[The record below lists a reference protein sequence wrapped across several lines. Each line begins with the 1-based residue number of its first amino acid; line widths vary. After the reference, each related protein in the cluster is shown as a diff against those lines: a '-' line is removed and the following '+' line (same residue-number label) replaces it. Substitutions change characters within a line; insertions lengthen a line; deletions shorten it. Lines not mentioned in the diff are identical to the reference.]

1 MDLVATIT
9 ASWNYLIVILLMMGG
24 LFIVISQNNMVKKL
38 VGLAIFQTSVFLFYI
53 TVGKV
58 AGGTAPILMSSG
70 KAAYS
75 NPLPHVLILTAI
87 VVGVATTALGLALV
101 LRIHAAF
108 GSIEDD
114 EVLAMKADAGMPR
127 SKRSRSSDPDGSD
140 PEDGDPA

>member
-1 MDLVATIT
+1 MDLVATMT
-9 ASWNYLIVILLMMGG
+9 ASWNYLVVILLMMGG

-58 AGGTAPILMSSG
+58 AGGTAPILVSYG
-70 KAAYS
+70 KTAYS

-108 GSIEDD
+108 CSIEDD
-114 EVLAMKADAGMPR
+114 EVLAMKAEAGMPR
-127 SKRSRSSDPDGSD
+127 GRRSRSTDPDC
-140 PEDGDPA
+140 GDTA

>member
-1 MDLVATIT
+1 MDLVATMT
-9 ASWNYLIVILLMMGG
+9 ASWNYFVVILLMMGG

-58 AGGTAPILMSSG
+58 AGGTAPILVSYG
-70 KAAYS
+70 KTAYS

-114 EVLAMKADAGMPR
+114 EVLAMKAEAGMPR
-127 SKRSRSSDPDGSD
+127 GRRSRSTDPDG
-140 PEDGDPA
+140 GDTA

>member
-1 MDLVATIT
+1 MDLVATMT
-9 ASWNYLIVILLMMGG
+9 ASWNYLVVILLMMGG
-24 LFIVISQNNMVKKL
+24 LFIVISQNNTVKKL

-58 AGGTAPILMSSG
+58 AGGTAPILVSYG
-70 KAAYS
+70 KTAYS

-114 EVLAMKADAGMPR
+114 EVLAMKAEAGMPR
-127 SKRSRSSDPDGSD
+127 GRRSRSTDPDG
-140 PEDGDPA
+140 GDTA

>member
-1 MDLVATIT
+1 
-9 ASWNYLIVILLMMGG
+9 MMGG

-58 AGGTAPILMSSG
+58 AGGTAPILVSYG
-70 KAAYS
+70 KTAYS

-114 EVLAMKADAGMPR
+114 EVLAMKAEAGMPR
-127 SKRSRSSDPDGSD
+127 GRRSRSTDPDG
-140 PEDGDPA
+140 GDTA

>member
-1 MDLVATIT
+1 MIDPVSIIT
-9 ASWNYLIVILLMMGG
+9 DSWNYLIVICLMMGG
-24 LFIVISQNNMVKKL
+24 LFIVISQNNLVKKL

-53 TVGKV
+53 TVGKM
-58 AGGTAPILMSSG
+58 ASGTAPILLDS
-70 KAAYS
+70 ADVAYS

-114 EVLAMKADAGMPR
+114 EVLTMKAEAALPR
-127 SKRSRSSDPDGSD
+127 VTRAASETDSEARS
-140 PEDGDPA
+140 

>member
-1 MDLVATIT
+1 MDLVATMT
-9 ASWNYLIVILLMMGG
+9 ASWNYLVVILLMMGG

-58 AGGTAPILMSSG
+58 AGGTAPILMSYG
-70 KAAYS
+70 KTAYS

-114 EVLAMKADAGMPR
+114 EVLAMKAEAGMPR
-127 SKRSRSSDPDGSD
+127 GRRSRSADPDC
-140 PEDGDPA
+140 GDTV

>member
-1 MDLVATIT
+1 MDLVATMT
-9 ASWNYLIVILLMMGG
+9 ASWNYLVVILLMMGG

-58 AGGTAPILMSSG
+58 AGGTAPILVSYG
-70 KAAYS
+70 KTAYS

-114 EVLAMKADAGMPR
+114 EVLAMKAEAGMPR
-127 SKRSRSSDPDGSD
+127 GRRSRSTDPD
-140 PEDGDPA
+140 DGDTA

>member
-1 MDLVATIT
+1 MIDPVSIIT
-9 ASWNYLIVILLMMGG
+9 DSWNYLIVICLMMGG
-24 LFIVISQNNMVKKL
+24 LFIVISQNNPVKKL

-53 TVGKV
+53 TVGKM
-58 AGGTAPILMSSG
+58 AGGTAPILLDS
-70 KAAYS
+70 ADVAYS

-114 EVLAMKADAGMPR
+114 EVLTIKAEAALPR
-127 SKRSRSSDPDGSD
+127 VTRAASETDSEARS
-140 PEDGDPA
+140 

>member
-1 MDLVATIT
+1 MIDPVSIIT
-9 ASWNYLIVILLMMGG
+9 DSWNYLIVICLMMGG
-24 LFIVISQNNMVKKL
+24 LFIVISQNNLVKKL

-53 TVGKV
+53 TVGKM
-58 AGGTAPILMSSG
+58 AGGTAPILIDS
-70 KAAYS
+70 ADVAYS

-114 EVLAMKADAGMPR
+114 EVLTMKAEAALPR
-127 SKRSRSSDPDGSD
+127 VTRAASETDSEARS
-140 PEDGDPA
+140 

>member
-1 MDLVATIT
+1 MDIVATMT
-9 ASWNYLIVILLMMGG
+9 ASWNYLVVILLMMGG

-58 AGGTAPILMSSG
+58 AGGTAPILVSYG
-70 KAAYS
+70 KTAYS

-114 EVLAMKADAGMPR
+114 EVLAMKAEAGMPR
-127 SKRSRSSDPDGSD
+127 GRRSRSTDPDG
-140 PEDGDPA
+140 GDTA

>member
-1 MDLVATIT
+1 MIDPVSIIT
-9 ASWNYLIVILLMMGG
+9 DSWNYLIVICLMMGG
-24 LFIVISQNNMVKKL
+24 LFIVISQNNLVKKL

-53 TVGKV
+53 TVGKM
-58 AGGTAPILMSSG
+58 ADGTAPILLDS
-70 KAAYS
+70 ADVAYS

-114 EVLAMKADAGMPR
+114 EILTIKAEAALPR
-127 SKRSRSSDPDGSD
+127 VTRAASETDSEARS
-140 PEDGDPA
+140 

>member
-1 MDLVATIT
+1 MDLVATMT
-9 ASWNYLIVILLMMGG
+9 ASWNYLVVILLMMGG

-58 AGGTAPILMSSG
+58 AGGTAPILMSYG
-70 KAAYS
+70 KTAYS

-114 EVLAMKADAGMPR
+114 EVLAMKAEASMPR
-127 SKRSRSSDPDGSD
+127 GRRSRSADPDG
-140 PEDGDPA
+140 GDTA

>member
-1 MDLVATIT
+1 MDIVATMT
-9 ASWNYLIVILLMMGG
+9 ASWNYLVVILLMMGG

-58 AGGTAPILMSSG
+58 AGGTAPILMSYG
-70 KAAYS
+70 KTAYS

-114 EVLAMKADAGMPR
+114 EVLAMKAEAGMPR
-127 SKRSRSSDPDGSD
+127 GRRSRSTDPDS
-140 PEDGDPA
+140 GDAA

>member
-1 MDLVATIT
+1 MIDPVSIIT
-9 ASWNYLIVILLMMGG
+9 DSWNYLIVICLMMGG
-24 LFIVISQNNMVKKL
+24 LFIVISQNNLVKKL

-53 TVGKV
+53 TVGKM
-58 AGGTAPILMSSG
+58 AGGTAPILLDS
-70 KAAYS
+70 ADVAYS

-114 EVLAMKADAGMPR
+114 EVLTMKAEAALPR
-127 SKRSRSSDPDGSD
+127 VTRAASETDSEALS
-140 PEDGDPA
+140 